1 MAELASGA
9 VSSLLGLLR
18 NEALLLSGVGSDM
31 EFIKEEMES
40 MHSFLEHL
48 SRTASPAG
56 GHDEQ
61 VRTWMNQVRDL
72 ARDCSNFI
80 DLHHRRGDIAMYCAT
95 GRRYLWWAD
104 WLVQKVLAQHQAAK
118 RLRELKERARDVG
131 KRRLRYDV
139 TIPKKGDV
147 AESSAS
153 LLSSSQ
159 GPAAGAGL
167 ATSQGDG
174 GGDGSD
180 DDEDVQSNQQ
190 VAVAE
195 VGSHL
200 LEPPLLEEFCAEKL
214 AASWLEWQHRHIKM
228 GYIAIV
234 TPEDTEHVGTI
245 ARESLALAAKAAH
258 FDAEVHVDLPAVH
271 FSWDRPLLPSEIL
284 CYILRACEGGA
295 KKEDRWDAY
304 IYKDNLIDK
313 TTDTVEEMGLDEKID
328 GIKSRIGVGMNITD
342 EKRKVRE
349 TMITMS
355 IFVSALARPE
365 ERLSEEDVDGV
376 AWKLQM
382 HMEQGGPQIRLDI
395 TQYRDI
401 LKKVFPT
408 TESKAP
414 QPVAQQEPTRLGDD
428 HIKKIIENQKITLG
442 IIWELLHKAHLLGG
456 NSTIEQAQ
464 CIQPQGGADHVPNS
478 TAQPQGGPHTLPDS
492 SQVANSV
499 SATVASIEDAMKR
512 MRISGED
519 KAGNGDDAAINETR
533 EKMDEILRQIK
544 SNMLIKGIV
553 DKINK
558 CLENKKTLIVLH
570 DDEDYVSQW
579 EETMCTLNL
588 LGCGDGS
595 AVIVTTKNTQ
605 KAKQFCNPQ
614 GEPITC
620 SLTGFYYDIVHQLTH
635 MQVWN
640 HQILRDIL
648 DKCHPDEFCMKIF
661 ARALYA
667 NPKRSHDELTKLR
680 EDLAAEKTMGSDA
693 KRMKMRMIKFSYR
706 DLTREYKSCLLYLAI
721 FPQGHNIRRS
731 TLIGRWVTEGLITKQ
746 DWRTAVHH
754 AEQCFDALIKRGL
767 ILPCHVAAAGKV
779 MSCMVDGHV
788 HVFITKIADKQHILD
803 ARLSDL
809 WARHFSIFSGLLLR
823 SSDNITKFVQ
833 KLPKYSSPQLSLLKV
848 LDLEGIY
855 CFEKNHYLRD
865 ICNKILLLKY
875 LSLRKTNVRHLP
887 YEINNLHELEVL
899 DIRQTMVPENA
910 TRHVLLPKLRRFMAD
925 CIVDP
930 RRIDDKT
937 SRCAVQIPGK
947 IEKMEKLEVL
957 SNVRASQSGSD
968 LKDIRNLWQLRKL
981 GVVIQDNNNHLC
993 KLLRVVNDLKAC
1005 LESLSVTI
1013 SKTRSKGTSSK
1024 KDKELEDMER
1034 ASKETSGKLI
1044 SLTIN
1049 GFTERV
1055 ELLDYLAKCSDEL
1068 ATVNLRG
1075 TLLKQ
1080 ENLKDA
1086 LAVLPKLRYL
1096 CLQYGAYNDNKLTF
1110 KKEEFTH
1117 LKYFLFGD
1125 IISMAETKENMPKTE
1140 IEFDPGAAVE
1150 LEKIVLSFTNI
1161 SSLGG
1166 IDNLPKLKEL
1176 ELEGNEFLH
1185 SFSQGAPEQN
1195 TESIGLEQS
1204 SGLEQNNENIAL
1216 KQDNESRT
1224 PGQSSRAPE
1233 ERNCSGLEQNNEN
1246 ISLKQDNESRTPGK
1260 SSTSEERSFTFK
1272 KEKFKNLKHFRLEDS
1287 KMTSIIFEDGAA
1299 PELKKMVLSL
1309 TNAGSQLTVN
1319 SDLRKLKEIELRGG
1333 KSLFLTLFKQA
1344 SRIAKV
1350 TLRETQLNQED
1361 IQILAKKT
1369 NLCCLV
1375 LLDKSY
1381 DQSHLAFNKGD
1392 FPKLEVLIVDCS
1404 NINSISFT
1412 RESVPLLKK
1421 IVWSFTK
1428 IKSLSGIGDL
1438 PNLKEIECNGEFV
1451 PHQVKE
1457 DTATHT
1463 GKPVLRHKKPPQQ
1476 DEKETKSKAE
1486 GQGR

>member
-1 MAELASGA
+1 MAELASRSI
-9 VSSLLGLLR
+9 VSSLLSLLQ
-18 NEALLLSGVGSDM
+18 NEALLLSRVGGDV
-31 EFIKEEMES
+31 EFIKAEMES

-48 SRTASPAG
+48 ARTTTPAG
-56 GHDEQ
+56 GHNEQ
-61 VRTWMNQVRDL
+61 VRTWMKQVRDL
-72 ARDCSNFI
+72 AYDCSSCI
-80 DLHHRRGDIAMYCAT
+80 DLYLRRGDQQLYRARG
-95 GRRYLWWAD
+95 GRWRYLWWAN
-104 WLVQKVLAQHQAAK
+104 WLVHKLVAQHKAAM
-118 RLRELKERARDVG
+118 RLRELKERAYDVG
-131 KRRLRYDV
+131 KRRLRYGV
-139 TIPKKGDV
+139 EIPKETG
-147 AESSAS
+147 ESSAAVS
-153 LLSSSQ
+153 LPSSSR
-159 GPAAGAGL
+159 AAGL
-167 ATSQGDG
+167 
-174 GGDGSD
+174 
-180 DDEDVQSNQQ
+180 DDENDDEEAKSQA
-190 VAVAE
+190 AVAAR
-195 VGSHL
+195 GGPYL
-200 LEPPLLEEFCAEKL
+200 LDPRSLEEYLTEKL
-214 AASWLEWQHRHIKM
+214 TRWLALQAETIKM
-228 GYIAIV
+228 ASFGIL
-234 TPEDTEHVGTI
+234 TPDDTEDAGAI
-245 ARESLALAAKAAH
+245 ARESLALAAKAVH
-258 FDAEVHVDLPAVH
+258 FDAEVQINLPAVH
-271 FSWDRPLLPSEIL
+271 FSWDSPLLTSEIL

-295 KKEDRWDAY
+295 KEDHRWDAY
-304 IYKDNLIDK
+304 NYKDNLIDE
-313 TTDTVEEMGLDEKID
+313 TLDTVEEMGVDEKID
-328 GIKSRIGVGMNITD
+328 GITSRIGVGMDIT
-342 EKRKVRE
+342 KKKKVRE
-349 TMITMS
+349 TMTTMS
-355 IFVSALARPE
+355 LFVSALARPE
-365 ERLSEEDVDGV
+365 EQPLSEEDVDGV
-376 AWKLQM
+376 AWKLKM
-382 HMEQGGPQIRLDI
+382 HMEQGEPQIRLDI

-428 HIKKIIENQKITLG
+428 HIKEIIENQKITLG

-519 KAGNGDDAAINETR
+519 KAGNGDDAAINEAQL
-533 EKMDEILRQIK
+533 KMDEILWRIK

-588 LGCGDGS
+588 LGCSAGS

-620 SLTGFYYDIVHQLTH
+620 SLTGLYYDIVHQLTH
-635 MQVWN
+635 LQEWDP
-640 HQILRDIL
+640 QILRDIL

-667 NPKRSHDELTKLR
+667 NPKRSHDELTKLC
-680 EDLAAEKTMGSDA
+680 EDLAAEKTLGNEA
-693 KRMKMRMIKFSYR
+693 KRMIIEFSYR
-706 DLTREYKSCLLYLAI
+706 DLSREYKTCLLYLAI
-721 FPQGHNIRRS
+721 FPQGHIIRRS
-731 TLIGRWVTEGLITKQ
+731 TLIGRWVTEGLITKEH
-746 DWRTAVHH
+746 WSTTRRN
-754 AEQCFDALIKRGL
+754 AERCFDALIKRGL
-767 ILPCHVAAAGKV
+767 VLSHDIGAAGKV
-779 MSCMVDGHV
+779 KSCMVGHQV
-788 HVFITKIADKQHILD
+788 HGFITKIAKQEHIVD

-809 WARHFSIFSGLLLR
+809 WAHHFSIFSGLQLH
-823 SSDNITKFVQ
+823 SSDSIYKF
-833 KLPKYSSPQLSLLKV
+833 LRNLRKYSPPLLLLKV
-848 LDLEGIY
+848 LDLEGCY
-855 CFEKNHYLRD
+855 CFHKSHYLKD
-865 ICNKILLLKY
+865 ICKNILLLKF
-875 LSLRKTNVRHLP
+875 LSLRRTNLKHLP
-887 YEINNLHELEVL
+887 SEINNLSELEVL
-899 DIRQTMVPENA
+899 DIRQTMVPEHA

-930 RRIDDKT
+930 RRIDDKAL
-937 SRCAVQIPGK
+937 RCAVQIPGK
-947 IEKMEKLEVL
+947 IEKMENLEVL

-968 LKDIRNLWQLRKL
+968 LMDLRNLWQLRKL
-981 GVVIQDNNNHLC
+981 GVVIQDNDEHLC

-1013 SKTRSKGTSSK
+1013 SKTRSKGTSFK
-1024 KDKELEDMER
+1024 KDKELEDMKR
-1034 ASKETSGKLI
+1034 ASKETSRKLI

-1110 KKEEFTH
+1110 EKEEFTH

-1125 IISMAETKENMPKTE
+1125 IISMAETKESMPKTA

-1195 TESIGLEQS
+1195 TESIDLEQS

-1216 KQDNESRT
+1216 K
-1224 PGQSSRAPE
+1224 
-1233 ERNCSGLEQNNEN
+1233 
-1246 ISLKQDNESRTPGK
+1246 
-1260 SSTSEERSFTFK
+1260 
-1272 KEKFKNLKHFRLEDS
+1272 
-1287 KMTSIIFEDGAA
+1287 
-1299 PELKKMVLSL
+1299 
-1309 TNAGSQLTVN
+1309 
-1319 SDLRKLKEIELRGG
+1319 
-1333 KSLFLTLFKQA
+1333 
-1344 SRIAKV
+1344 
-1350 TLRETQLNQED
+1350 
-1361 IQILAKKT
+1361 
-1369 NLCCLV
+1369 
-1375 LLDKSY
+1375 
-1381 DQSHLAFNKGD
+1381 
-1392 FPKLEVLIVDCS
+1392 
-1404 NINSISFT
+1404 
-1412 RESVPLLKK
+1412 
-1421 IVWSFTK
+1421 
-1428 IKSLSGIGDL
+1428 
-1438 PNLKEIECNGEFV
+1438 
-1451 PHQVKE
+1451 
-1457 DTATHT
+1457 
-1463 GKPVLRHKKPPQQ
+1463 
-1476 DEKETKSKAE
+1476 
-1486 GQGR
+1486 